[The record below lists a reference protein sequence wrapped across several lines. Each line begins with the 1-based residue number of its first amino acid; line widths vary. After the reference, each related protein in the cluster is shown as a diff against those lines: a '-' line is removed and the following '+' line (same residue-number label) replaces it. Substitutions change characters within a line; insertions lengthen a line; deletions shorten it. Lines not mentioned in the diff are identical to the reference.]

1 MANLPIEVLTREETE
16 KIVEEKIKKQ
26 LETLLMQSTSDIK
39 AEIAKLRTEITETAK
54 RVDRLSTGTVSKAE
68 TSRPLEDILKEE
80 LGQLIQ
86 VLEIKSQP
94 DQLILRPTRYLG
106 TRDFRLVSET
116 VRRHGGFWSSVNRIF
131 IVRKA
136 LK

>member
-1 MANLPIEVLTREETE
+1 LANLPIEVLTREETE

>member
-1 MANLPIEVLTREETE
+1 MPIEVLTREETE

-39 AEIAKLRTEITETAK
+39 AEIAKLRTEIAETAK
-54 RVDRLSTGTVSKAE
+54 RVDRLSTGTVCKAE

-94 DQLILRPTRYLG
+94 DQLILRPTRYLS